1 MRPAA
6 REGLSVD
13 ILIVESIEPEVLNWL
28 RARHAVRHA
37 PELAWDQRGLRVALE
52 QARSVIVPA
61 SVALDGPL
69 VRAAPLLR
77 AVGRI
82 SAGVENIDRDACS
95 AAGVEVVRPTAA
107 VADAEAEFVVGALLQ
122 MLRRVPVLAAEG
134 MLVGRELGSCTV
146 GIVGMT
152 ASAKPLADLLGA
164 FGARVIGYDPG
175 THQSDALWTR
185 YRVLPYAL
193 AELMAASDAVCVL
206 LPYYTRYRAIL
217 GESVLQGVREDQ
229 VLVCLSHSDLLD
241 DAALARLLVSGRM
254 AAAWLDAAEPGLTAP
269 GRPLHG
275 IQTLMTTPRVAATT
289 RQSRA
294 RSAWS
299 VARRIDEVLTLGPA
313 RPPFRQTT
321 SASPLGR
328 ADAPGSS

>member
-1 MRPAA
+1 M
-6 REGLSVD
+6 D

-37 PELAWDQRGLRVALE
+37 PELAWDQRGLRAALE

-61 SVALDGPL
+61 SVALDGAM
-69 VRAAPLLR
+69 VRAAPQLR

-82 SAGVENIDRDACS
+82 SAGVENIDRDAC
-95 AAGVEVVRPTAA
+95 AAGGVEVVRPSSA
-107 VADAEAEFVVGALLQ
+107 VADAEAEFVVGAFLQ

-152 ASAKPLADLLGA
+152 ASAKPLAELLGA

-193 AELMAASDAVCVL
+193 PELMGASDAVCVM
-206 LPYYTRYRAIL
+206 LPYYTRYRGLI
-217 GESVLQGVREDQ
+217 GEPLLQGAREDQ

-241 DAALARLLVSGRM
+241 DAALASVLVSGRM

-294 RSAWS
+294 RAAWA
-299 VARRIDEVLTLGPA
+299 VARRIDEVLAQGGA
-313 RPPFRQTT
+313 RPAFRQST
-321 SASPLGR
+321 SAAPLGR
-328 ADAPGSS
+328 AGGQGSG